1 MPSSQKT
8 TVLLGAGHA
17 HLYTIQRAAAFRRH
31 GFGLVLVAPGPF
43 WYSGLATGMLGG
55 TYPPELDQ
63 IDVAALVQAGSG
75 RFVSGHA
82 ARIDAAR
89 RTVVL
94 QDGQE
99 IAYDALSIN
108 VGSEAIPL
116 PGTDGAANVYP
127 LKPLEHLWRL
137 RRDLEAAGTTPRRV
151 VVVGGGASGGE
162 IALNVRACLDR
173 VGAHASSVTMLAAGE
188 RLFEQFAPS
197 AAAKAARWLLARR
210 VDVRLRERAT
220 AVRDGAVLTEAGNR
234 WPFDFLVNAA
244 GLKPPAFL
252 RASGLAVDDTGAVRV
267 NRHLQAVDEPSIFG
281 GGDCVAF
288 EERPLARIG
297 VYAVREAPVIFH
309 NLLAFLQG
317 GETAALQAFKAQ
329 RSFLLILNVG
339 GGKALA
345 VWRRFS
351 WQGRLAF
358 RLKDF
363 LDRRFLAASRRA
375 IG

>member
-1 MPSSQKT
+1 M
-8 TVLLGAGHA
+8 LLGAGHA

-31 GFGLVLVAPGPF
+31 GFDLVLVTPSPF

-63 IDVAALVQAGSG
+63 IDVAALVQTGGG
-75 RFVSGHA
+75 RFVPGHA

-94 QDGQE
+94 RDGQE
-99 IAYDALSIN
+99 IGYDVLSLN
-108 VGSEAIPL
+108 VGSEAVAL
-116 PGTDGAANVYP
+116 PGTDGAANFYP

-137 RRDLEAAGTTPRRV
+137 RRDLEAAGTAPRRV

-162 IALNVRACLDR
+162 IAMNIRACLDR
-173 VGAHASSVTMLAAGE
+173 VGAHASSITMLAARG

-197 AAAKAARWLLARR
+197 AAAKAARWMQTRR
-210 VDVRLRERAT
+210 VDVCLRERAT
-220 AVRDGAVLTEAGNR
+220 AVEDGAVLTDAGRR

-244 GLKPPAFL
+244 GLEPPAFL
-252 RASGLAVDDTGAVRV
+252 RASGLTVDEGSAVRV
-267 NRHLQAVDEPSIFG
+267 NRFLQAVGQPSIFG

-288 EERPLARIG
+288 DERPLARIG

-309 NLLAFLQG
+309 NLLAFLRD
-317 GETAALQAFKAQ
+317 GEASTLQAFRPQ
-329 RSFLLILNVG
+329 HSFLLILNVG
-339 GGKALA
+339 GGRALA